1 MPGLLFPTRLFM
13 PAAERATAWPRRV
26 AGPSLQRSQ
35 ERGATDVRHHV
46 LELALDLAVQRLLVG
61 LLLRRRLRLHRQEK
75 VGLLLLRGGVE
86 NGRCVWRASAN
97 RAVCWAVCC
106 RLGRGALVMP
116 T

>member
-26 AGPSLQRSQ
+26 AGPSLLRRQ

-61 LLLRRRLRLHRQEK
+61 LLLRRRLRLQRQEE

-86 NGRCVWRASAN
+86 KRALRMESI
-97 RAVCWAVCC
+97 RQ
-106 RLGRGALVMP
+106 
-116 T
+116 